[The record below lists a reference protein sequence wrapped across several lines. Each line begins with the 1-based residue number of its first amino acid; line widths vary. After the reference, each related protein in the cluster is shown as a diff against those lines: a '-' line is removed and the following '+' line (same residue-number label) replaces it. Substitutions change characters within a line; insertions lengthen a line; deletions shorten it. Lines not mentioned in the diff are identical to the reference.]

1 MLLFRVEST
10 QILSSLI
17 SGLKMTVNDWSGQFP
32 QNNNDNNDNN
42 DNEAVTDKY

>member
-1 MLLFRVEST
+1 MLLFRVESEST

-32 QNNNDNNDNN
+32 QNNNDNNDN
-42 DNEAVTDKY
+42 EAVTDKY